1 MLDKVELRVPG
12 RTAFQPDFQWIEK
25 EVPFAGQ
32 ASPIRRSVRYQ
43 GAVDLRPFGFDAM
56 LHAYFKRKIR
66 RPHKLELFRTGRKS
80 LAEMTR
86 IVAAIFDADP
96 NNLENMRLD
105 FTADLHDIPVE
116 YLHNSVRVKFK
127 RSSNEHGE
135 LDYEEIGRK
144 RLEYFR
150 YGVSPNCV
158 RVYDKVA
165 ECKARLPE
173 AAIAMRA
180 SGESVTFESA
190 FGFPAD
196 ATVSRVERQA
206 GGGRVPKQL
215 LTFGDLWSA
224 DDFNPFA
231 NIEIIPDVPT
241 IPDPDQ
247 YGESVSLNLIGV
259 RTLIQER
266 GLQNAR
272 AYLNRNGNANRY
284 LDAYTAYAKQCK
296 SEFDISTATLLETY
310 RKSIRKQIDG
320 TVAHAEAASAPSTP
334 ARNTAI
340 DMLGGLADNA
350 PHEITG

>member
-12 RTAFQPDFQWIEK
+12 RTPFQPDFQWIEK

-66 RPHKLELFRTGRKS
+66 GPHKLELFRTGSKS

-135 LDYEEIGRK
+135 MDYEEIGHK

-173 AAIAMRA
+173 VARANRKARPSFFREQLIPDTSPSPHECGCAGTNLEGHEGPMGEWKNEGKPEEGGVVPAIA
-180 SGESVTFESA
+180 
-190 FGFPAD
+190 FP
-196 ATVSRVERQA
+196 
-206 GGGRVPKQL
+206 L
-215 LTFGDLWSA
+215 L
-224 DDFNPFA
+224 
-231 NIEIIPDVPT
+231 
-241 IPDPDQ
+241 
-247 YGESVSLNLIGV
+247 
-259 RTLIQER
+259 
-266 GLQNAR
+266 
-272 AYLNRNGNANRY
+272 
-284 LDAYTAYAKQCK
+284 
-296 SEFDISTATLLETY
+296 
-310 RKSIRKQIDG
+310 
-320 TVAHAEAASAPSTP
+320 
-334 ARNTAI
+334 
-340 DMLGGLADNA
+340 
-350 PHEITG
+350 PH